1 MLITFAPIEVVCET
15 ETGGAGNVDPG
26 FCPVMIGRIAG
37 RIAGRITGRI
47 AGIITDA
54 LSSFFSFLSLK

>member
-1 MLITFAPIEVVCET
+1 MTLAPIDVVCET

-26 FCPVMIGRIAG
+26 FCPVIIGRIAG
-37 RIAGRITGRI
+37 KIAGRITGRI

-54 LSSFFSFLSLK
+54 LNLKQFFV

>member
-1 MLITFAPIEVVCET
+1 MLITFAPTDVVCET
-15 ETGGAGNVDPG
+15 ETGGTGNDDPG

-37 RIAGRITGRI
+37 MSAGRIAGRI

-54 LSSFFSFLSLK
+54 LKLFFFFKFK